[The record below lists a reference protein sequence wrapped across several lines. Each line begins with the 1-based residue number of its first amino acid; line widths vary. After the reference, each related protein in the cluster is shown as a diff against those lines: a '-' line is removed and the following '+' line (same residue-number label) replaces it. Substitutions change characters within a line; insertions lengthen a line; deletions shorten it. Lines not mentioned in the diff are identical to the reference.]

1 MSTPRL
7 ARLFDAEQLRRYLFE
22 DVRGNPALFAKFQ
35 REVLSRRN
43 PLPRLK
49 ALGLYGL
56 NRVLQRHVALRDI
69 AFGAQQLI
77 LRSASVG
84 RLLQSVQPKIVVAT
98 FPSAILDAVVLRE
111 AEKLGM
117 LTATE
122 LLSWDNVTAKG
133 RFQSVSQ
140 RFLVWGQIMAS
151 EIRQYYSIDADRIA
165 EVGVPHFDTHV
176 GQAQA
181 YDVGALLCRLG
192 LRPSRPYLL
201 FGMSSPYLAPQ
212 EGDIV
217 GQLARSVSD
226 DRFGRDM
233 QLIIRLHPQNSTGKV
248 ADDSWLPRLQR
259 LVSDRVAVHAPAIR
273 DSTLAWNT
281 TREDLT
287 ELGALLSTAAV
298 ALNSASTLSID
309 AILHDRPVVL
319 TSFDADKSLPW
330 WRSARRTQDYIHY
343 AKLIGLKGLRV
354 ANSFDDMLREIGNY
368 LDEPERDADGRARV
382 RQQQCGLCDGR
393 AAERVAEA
401 IDRWIG

>member
-1 MSTPRL
+1 M
-7 ARLFDAEQLRRYLFE
+7 
-22 DVRGNPALFAKFQ
+22 
-35 REVLSRRN
+35 
-43 PLPRLK
+43 
-49 ALGLYGL
+49 
-56 NRVLQRHVALRDI
+56 
-69 AFGAQQLI
+69 
-77 LRSASVG
+77 
-84 RLLQSVQPKIVVAT
+84 
-98 FPSAILDAVVLRE
+98 
-111 AEKLGM
+111 
-117 LTATE
+117 
-122 LLSWDNVTAKG
+122 
-133 RFQSVSQ
+133 
-140 RFLVWGQIMAS
+140 
-151 EIRQYYSIDADRIA
+151 
-165 EVGVPHFDTHV
+165 
-176 GQAQA
+176 
-181 YDVGALLCRLG
+181 
-192 LRPSRPYLL
+192 
-201 FGMSSPYLAPQ
+201 
-212 EGDIV
+212 
-217 GQLARSVSD
+217 
-226 DRFGRDM
+226 
-233 QLIIRLHPQNSTGKV
+233 